1 MAFET
6 AEVLAKDI
14 PFFEINTGAIARGYR
29 KSPYPSV
36 PIINYFKHLGLGAI
50 ITSDCHDK
58 AMLDCGFDEATEIL
72 KLCGFSEKYILTDNG
87 YIGVPL

>member
-29 KSPYPSV
+29 KSPYPTV
-36 PIINYFKHLGLGAI
+36 PII
-50 ITSDCHDK
+50 
-58 AMLDCGFDEATEIL
+58 
-72 KLCGFSEKYILTDNG
+72 KYI
-87 YIGVPL
+87 